1 MKVAVFD
8 NKGIKKEDKKL
19 NDKVFGEELNQPLLS
34 EVVTLYQSNLRQG
47 TAKTKN
53 MGEVSGGGRKPWK
66 QKGTGRA
73 RTGTNRNPLWR
84 GGGIIFGPT
93 GEQNWY
99 KKIPAQKR
107 LKALINALSLKAKE
121 DKINIL
127 ETLDIK
133 VPKTKSL
140 SDVLNKIDAKGR
152 VLIVTPEVNEV
163 LVKSGRNIAN
173 LNIKAA
179 SQINALDVILADN
192 VILVA
197 GAETKLE
204 GLVK

>member
-1 MKVAVFD
+1 MKVTVFD

-19 NDKVFGEELNQPLLS
+19 NDKVFGEDLNQPLLS
-34 EVVTLYQSNLRQG
+34 EVITLYRSNLRQG

-53 MGEVSGGGRKPWK
+53 MGEVAGGGRKPWK

-93 GEQNWY
+93 GDQNWY
-99 KKIPAQKR
+99 KTIPSQKR
-107 LKALINALSLKAKE
+107 LRALVNALSLKAKE
-121 DKINIL
+121 GKINIL

-133 VPKTKSL
+133 DPKTKTLAS
-140 SDVLNKIDAKGR
+140 VLNKIEAKGKI
-152 VLIVTPEVNEV
+152 LIVTPEVNEV
-163 LVKSGRNIAN
+163 IVKSGRNIAN

-179 SQINALDVILADN
+179 SQINALDVILADSI
-192 VILVA
+192 ILLA
-197 GAETKLE
+197 GAEAKLE